1 MTASDP
7 AVAEPSTEPS
17 TEWTGASVDAPAPAG
32 RPDHSALQSLKNIVT
47 NYGALFVLS
56 VSNILLTPIL
66 LTALG
71 PVDYG
76 MLRLTSSMI
85 GYMGLFDL
93 GVSTSIIYFVARY
106 HSTGE
111 RQALDRYV
119 TTVFNAVSLLA
130 VVVIA
135 VCAVAAPA
143 FATFLG
149 VPPDSLATGTAV
161 VRLSS
166 LWFTA
171 HLLGGVFGGVL
182 IGRGRF
188 DVNNLISIAYSLAT
202 FLGTFA
208 LIRLGYGLIA
218 VVLLNV
224 VTAAAGA
231 AGRATAAGTMHL
243 VRVAIGRVSGAV
255 LRSSIGYGFWSFLNN
270 VAGTLSF
277 AATDMVVLARVLGVS
292 GVSVYAVA
300 VAPVALVAEF
310 VFQSV
315 DVFQPVITNQTYRRD
330 RAGGESGGV
339 ASVGPSFLLLMK
351 TSVLLGWGPTLL
363 VWLAGRQVLALWV
376 GEIGVVA
383 GDLMIALSFAFGWN
397 YIGHAA
403 GLVLLGTA
411 KHQML
416 GAVALVGAI
425 LNVALSYIFTV
436 HFGLLGVA
444 FGTSVVMGVT
454 EMIILPVYTCRLVG
468 LPLRKYVD
476 LIVRAAVCL
485 PVAYG
490 AGLAAGVA
498 TAGPLGVWGATAVEC
513 LVGGALFLASFW
525 FVILAGGERD
535 LLLRVVRDI
544 LRRRG
549 SAR

>member
-7 AVAEPSTEPS
+7 AVAEPAS
-17 TEWTGASVDAPAPAG
+17 EWAEEAVAPPPPAG
-32 RPDHSALQSLKNIVT
+32 RSDQSPLQSLKNIVT

-56 VSNILLTPIL
+56 LSNILLTPLL

-76 MLRLTSSMI
+76 ILRLTSSVI
-85 GYMGLFDL
+85 GYMGLLDL

-111 RQALDRYV
+111 RRALDRYV

-130 VVVIA
+130 MVVIA
-135 VCAVAAPA
+135 ICAVAAPA
-143 FATFLG
+143 VAAFLG
-149 VPPDSLATGTAV
+149 VPADSLATGADV

-188 DVNNLISIAYSLAT
+188 DVNNLISITYSLVTA
-202 FLGTFA
+202 LGTFF
-208 LIRLGYGLIA
+208 LIRLGYGLLA
-218 VVLLNV
+218 VVLFNV

-231 AGRATAAGTMHL
+231 VGRAVAAGAMRL
-243 VRVAIGRVSGAV
+243 VTVAIGRISATV

-277 AATDMVVLARVLGVS
+277 AVTDMVILARVLGVS
-292 GVSVYAVA
+292 GVAVYAVA
-300 VAPVALVAEF
+300 VAPIALVAEF

-315 DVFQPVITNQTYRRD
+315 NVFQPVITNQTYRRD
-330 RAGGESGGV
+330 AGSGEAGGVTSV
-339 ASVGPSFLLLMK
+339 APSFLLLLK

-363 VWLAGRQVLALWV
+363 VWLAGRQILVLWV
-376 GEIGVVA
+376 GDIGVVA

-411 KHQML
+411 KHQVL
-416 GAVALVGAI
+416 GAVALVGAV
-425 LNVALSYIFTV
+425 LNVALSYAFAV
-436 HFGLLGVA
+436 HFGQLGVA
-444 FGTSVVMGVT
+444 YGTAIVMGVT
-454 EMIILPVYTCRLVG
+454 EMIILPVYTCRLVR
-468 LPLRKYVD
+468 LPVRKYVD
-476 LIVRAAVCL
+476 LVVRAAVCL

-490 AGLAAGVA
+490 IGLAAGMA
-498 TAGPLGVWGATAVEC
+498 TLGPLGLGMWMATAAEC
-513 LVGGALFLASFW
+513 LAGGTFFLAAFW
-525 FVILAGGERD
+525 LVILARGERD
-535 LLLRVVRDI
+535 LLLRVVREI
-544 LRRRG
+544 LHRR
-549 SAR
+549 